1 MIKLNNISKRF
12 DKNSVL
18 KNINLEIK
26 DGEKV
31 LITGQNGAGKSTLL
45 KIILGEIIPNSGQV
59 FVNNINPFKDRKK
72 ALFHIAFTPQLP
84 PPLKLNLK
92 DICFYAAKT
101 TGSEQ
106 KKIDSFAK
114 ILNFDLEKE
123 FKKPFYKLSGGM
135 KQKFLIALALAR
147 DTEILIFDEPTANLD
162 TVSREIFLNLIKEK
176 FSKNTI
182 ITISHRIDE
191 VKNITT
197 KIIEMDLGEICS
209 QKEIE

>member
-72 ALFHIAFTPQLP
+72 HFFI
-84 PPLKLNLK
+84 
-92 DICFYAAKT
+92 
-101 TGSEQ
+101 
-106 KKIDSFAK
+106 
-114 ILNFDLEKE
+114 
-123 FKKPFYKLSGGM
+123 
-135 KQKFLIALALAR
+135 
-147 DTEILIFDEPTANLD
+147 
-162 TVSREIFLNLIKEK
+162 
-176 FSKNTI
+176 
-182 ITISHRIDE
+182 
-191 VKNITT
+191 
-197 KIIEMDLGEICS
+197 
-209 QKEIE
+209 